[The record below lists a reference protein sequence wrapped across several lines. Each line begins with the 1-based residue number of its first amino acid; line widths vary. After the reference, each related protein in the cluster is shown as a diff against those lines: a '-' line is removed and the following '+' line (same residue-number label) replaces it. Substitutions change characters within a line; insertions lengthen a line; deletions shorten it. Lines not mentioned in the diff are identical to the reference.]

1 MKILNLVAFLL
12 ISVFTFGQSYP
23 KKLLIY
29 YGTPSKINGS
39 TTIPSASDVFYDY
52 DIIVWPPVESAGH
65 YDNSNSSQI
74 LTNLKNRPN
83 PPKVFGYL
91 YVGLGLPT
99 ETIDTTALKNRL
111 NQIDNFGFD
120 GVLFDLCGTS
130 DGCTSERL
138 RTAVKHAHFLG
149 LKVIA
154 NCQIPEE
161 VLHPSLEPIPHESPL
176 NADDYYLYESYL
188 IMLNQY
194 YTQNDFNYWQLT
206 KSPKIE
212 LRRLNGSKSPINIL
226 SVSTATDLNY
236 DENKF
241 FFQWHGAWIQGH
253 YATGWG
259 ENDYSSDLPSNV
271 ARNISP
277 FRLRPVILNPGNTLG
292 NMAVSSDNRYFYN
305 TTNTGQIWINTFT
318 KKFGF
323 VPQGT
328 IRNVDTANWFTP
340 NNWDLYRL
348 PISTDKVFIKAN
360 TKINQLISDPAINI
374 KRIETES
381 GAVLDLKGVVKIGD

>member
-1 MKILNLVAFLL
+1 MKGLNLGVFLL
-12 ISVFTFGQSYP
+12 ISVFTFGQNYP

-29 YGTPSKINGS
+29 YGTPSKINES
-39 TTIPSASDVFYDY
+39 TTILSASDEYYNY
-52 DIIVWPPVESAGH
+52 DIIVWPPVESASH
-65 YDNSNSSQI
+65 PDSTKSSQI
-74 LTNLKNRPN
+74 LNNLKNRIS

-99 ETIDTTALKNRL
+99 QTIDTTALKSKL
-111 NQIDNFGFD
+111 NLLASFGFD

-130 DGCTSERL
+130 DSCSPERL
-138 RTAVKHAHFLG
+138 RTAVNHAHFLD

-154 NCQIPEE
+154 NCQNPEE

-176 NADDYYLYESYL
+176 NVNDFYLFESYL
-188 IMLNQY
+188 IILNQY

-212 LRRLNGSKSPINIL
+212 LRRISGSKSPINIL

-236 DENKF
+236 DVNKF
-241 FFQWHGAWIQGH
+241 FFQWHGAWVQGH

-271 ARNISP
+271 AKNIAP
-277 FRLRPVILNPGNTLG
+277 FRTRPVILNPGNMLG
-292 NMAVSSDNRYFYN
+292 SMAASADNKYFYN
-305 TTNTGQIWINTFT
+305 TTNTGQIWINSYT
-318 KKFGF
+318 KRYGI
-323 VPQGT
+323 VPNGT

-360 TKINQLISDPAINI
+360 TKINQLISDPSINI

-381 GAVLDLKGVVKIGD
+381 GAVLDLKGIVKVGD